1 MNSRQSL
8 ALCVTAIL
16 VSVGGLA
23 STATSLAS
31 SRHAPPADVAPVG
44 VSVSSVTVESAVKL
58 EGSPATARL
67 RLSILGSG
75 LDAVTAVRLP
85 GAVPTPD
92 ARILTQDSSLLTAD
106 VTVPLDASATQVWIV
121 TNGDPVRLPDVSVT
135 AAAAA
140 PPPAGVSETE
150 ITVATQASGSYPNV
164 YSVVLTAQKALFDA
178 NPNRMSVEIVP
189 AGPANVRIRPGN
201 TTKQLVID
209 FVAPEKFE
217 VKDVIVSVYDN
228 SDLDARQLKAIGRT
242 VKAFSKKDDPQQPA
256 ITSARLV
263 SLRRHALP
271 CDGQPWRKDDR
282 ETQRPYCGTG
292 RIRIEGKGFGS
303 NPANINVGI
312 VGRNPEVRL
321 LPESIRVDA
330 TRFDETSMEVDFEFV
345 VAQGYSLPMR
355 LEAVSVSVTKP
366 VASTVRKGDVDVTIG
381 QRQTYLAST
390 AIGPKRDGKLE
401 YGYTVL
407 DGNTAHLIFGRGISN
422 NFYVIA
428 LAVVNNSEKKV
439 AVPLSAIEAEVE
451 WAHGGVE
458 DADYEFLE
466 GPATLRPVSLATVT
480 AFFTADMRSKGK
492 RARFFNMLEGIR
504 TLGQTL
510 IPLFGPGYET
520 AHTIFTSGL
529 IPGAKIAIGDLSDQ
543 QLQSLAGLSWEN
555 VEEIPG
561 NGGSKVKFV
570 FIQRGRQV
578 FTNPGQRKPNEQDR
592 VEKQI
597 KNLYGVELTGYEIL
611 DTEARGGTQNKSLT
625 PTLGPNQ

>member
-1 MNSRQSL
+1 MKSRRSL
-8 ALCVTAIL
+8 VLSVIATL
-16 VSVGGLA
+16 VSAGGLA
-23 STATSLAS
+23 STAPSFAS
-31 SRHAPPADVAPVG
+31 PRHAPASDVAPVD

-75 LDAVTAVRLP
+75 LNAVTAVRLP

-92 ARILTQDSSLLTAD
+92 ARILTQDTSLLTAD
-106 VTVPLDASATQVWIV
+106 VTLPLDGSATQVWIA
-121 TNGDPVRLPDVSVT
+121 TNGAPVRLPDVSVT
-135 AAAAA
+135 ASAAVA
-140 PPPAGVSETE
+140 PPSGVSETE
-150 ITVATQASGSYPNV
+150 ITVATQTSGSYPNV
-164 YSVVLTAQKALFDA
+164 YSVVLTAQKALFEP

-242 VKAFSKKDDPQQPA
+242 VKAFSKKDDPNQPA

-271 CDGQPWRKDDR
+271 CDGQPWM
-282 ETQRPYCGTG
+282 EGYQGPYCGKG
-292 RIRIEGKGFGS
+292 RVRIEGKGFGS
-303 NPANINVGI
+303 DPNAIKVGI
-312 VGRNPEVRL
+312 VGRNPEIQL
-321 LPESIRVDA
+321 LPESILIDA
-330 TRFDETSMEVDFEFV
+330 TRFDETSIEVEFKF
-345 VAQGYSLPMR
+345 ANTRGYSLPMR

-451 WAHGGVE
+451 WAHGGV
-458 DADYEFLE
+458 DDTDYEFLE

-570 FIQRGRQV
+570 YIQRGRQV
-578 FTNPGQRKPNEQDR
+578 FTNPDQRKPKEQDR

-611 DTEARGGTQNKSLT
+611 ETEVRGGTQNKSLS
-625 PTLGPNQ
+625 PSLAPNR